1 MSINFTCPNCHQEIE
16 ADDSFQG
23 MEAKCPSC
31 DTKLIVPVPNSSQI
45 LRDDERE
52 CPFCGEIIKKKAI
65 ICRFCKEKLDG
76 SSIVNNGYQ
85 PEEAQ
90 SASKEDTDGGNGKT
104 EDIFDVHP
112 EDSAENKEHGNGC
125 DSTPEDK
132 KGNTSKDWKCCLLF
146 LVGGCI
152 LLWLGW
158 IFVTG
163 CPRLAFWILAPI
175 VGCVIYCNG
184 EKLNKV
190 VVAILSAVIFLWGF
204 VAHRHS
210 NGLKL
215 DFNNPKAVAQ
225 MSIDSIMNEDYQ
237 LYLKIQDP
245 SAAEILRSSWK
256 EKEYENPDRAR
267 FDFLV
272 QGKHRTIVHAW
283 SRVYEYMIKEVE
295 YKIIKMEI
303 KDNSEFEKM
312 IDGKKYIIFKTKIT
326 FEILNYTPEANYPK
340 LKLPQFGEAEE
351 EIWVVQQSDGKWK
364 VMLEP
369 DPNFA
374 SIYLYKLAENCLR
387 DAGY

>member
-23 MEAKCPSC
+23 MEANCPSC

-45 LRDDERE
+45 PRDDERE

-125 DSTPEDK
+125 ASTPEDK

-158 IFVTG
+158 MFVTG
-163 CPRLAFWILAPI
+163 CPRLAFWILTPI

-237 LYLKIQDP
+237 LYLKIQAP
-245 SAAEILRSSWK
+245 SAAESLRRTSWK
-256 EKEYENPDRAR
+256 EYKDPDRAW
-267 FDFLV
+267 FDDLV
-272 QGKHRTIVHAW
+272 KKKNDTKYGAW
-283 SRVYEYMIKEVE
+283 SKVYKNMIKKVE
-295 YKIIKMEI
+295 YKTTKIEI
-303 KDNSEFEKM
+303 KENSEYEK
-312 IDGKKYIIFKTKIT
+312 IEDGKKSIRFRTKIY
-326 FEILNYTPEANYPK
+326 FEILNYTPEPKYPK
-340 LKLPQFGEAEE
+340 LKLPQFGECEGT
-351 EIWVVQQSDGKWK
+351 IWVSQQSDGKWK
-364 VMLEP
+364 VNIEADP
-369 DPNFA
+369 DP
-374 SIYLYKLAENCLR
+374 SIHLTNLVENCLR
-387 DAGY
+387 GAGY

>member
-1 MSINFTCPNCHQEIE
+1 M
-16 ADDSFQG
+16 
-23 MEAKCPSC
+23 
-31 DTKLIVPVPNSSQI
+31 
-45 LRDDERE
+45 
-52 CPFCGEIIKKKAI
+52 
-65 ICRFCKEKLDG
+65 
-76 SSIVNNGYQ
+76 
-85 PEEAQ
+85 
-90 SASKEDTDGGNGKT
+90 
-104 EDIFDVHP
+104 
-112 EDSAENKEHGNGC
+112 
-125 DSTPEDK
+125 
-132 KGNTSKDWKCCLLF
+132 
-146 LVGGCI
+146 GGCI

-158 IFVTG
+158 MFVTG

-245 SAAEILRSSWK
+245 STAESLRSTLGK
-256 EKEYENPDRAR
+256 VYKDPEREY
-267 FDFLV
+267 FDFTV
-272 QGKHRTIVHAW
+272 EGKHDTRIGLW
-283 SRVYEYMIKEVE
+283 SDVYKNMFKEVE

-303 KDNSEFEKM
+303 KDNSEFEEM
-312 IDGKKYIIFKTKIT
+312 INGKKNIRFKTIIT

-340 LKLPQFGEAEE
+340 LKLPQFGEAETS
-351 EIWVVQQSDGKWK
+351 IWVEQQSDGKWK
-364 VMLEP
+364 VWKVA
-369 DPNFA
+369 DPRDA
-374 SIYLYKLAENCLR
+374 GAYLRELAENCLR

>member
-23 MEAKCPSC
+23 MEANCPSC

-45 LRDDERE
+45 PRDDERE

-112 EDSAENKEHGNGC
+112 KDSAENKEQGNGC
-125 DSTPEDK
+125 ASTPEDK

-158 IFVTG
+158 MFVTG

-245 SAAEILRSSWK
+245 STAESLRSTLGK
-256 EKEYENPDRAR
+256 VYKDPEREY
-267 FDFLV
+267 FDFTV
-272 QGKHRTIVHAW
+272 EGKHDTRIGLW
-283 SRVYEYMIKEVE
+283 SDVYKNMFKEVE

-303 KDNSEFEKM
+303 KDNSEFEEM
-312 IDGKKYIIFKTKIT
+312 INGKKNIRFKTIIT

-340 LKLPQFGEAEE
+340 LKLPQFGEAETS
-351 EIWVVQQSDGKWK
+351 IWVEQQSDGKWK
-364 VMLEP
+364 VWKVA
-369 DPNFA
+369 DPRDA
-374 SIYLYKLAENCLR
+374 GAYLRELAENCLR

>member
-158 IFVTG
+158 MFVTG

-245 SAAEILRSSWK
+245 STAESLRSTLGK
-256 EKEYENPDRAR
+256 VYKDPEREY
-267 FDFLV
+267 FDFKV
-272 QGKHRTIVHAW
+272 EGKHDTRIGLW
-283 SRVYEYMIKEVE
+283 SDVYKNMFKEVE

-303 KDNSEFEKM
+303 KDNSEFEEM
-312 IDGKKYIIFKTKIT
+312 INGKKNIRFKTIIT

-340 LKLPQFGEAEE
+340 LKLPQFGEAETS
-351 EIWVVQQSDGKWK
+351 IWVEQQSDGKWK
-364 VMLEP
+364 VWKVA
-369 DPNFA
+369 DPRDA
-374 SIYLYKLAENCLR
+374 GAYLRELAENCLR